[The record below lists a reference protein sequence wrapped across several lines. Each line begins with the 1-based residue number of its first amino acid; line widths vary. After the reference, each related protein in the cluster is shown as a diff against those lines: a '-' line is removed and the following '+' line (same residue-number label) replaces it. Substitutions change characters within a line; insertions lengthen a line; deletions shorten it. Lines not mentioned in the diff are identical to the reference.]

1 LSEQTFHLEIFWEV
15 LHLLCD
21 FTILYFRWGH
31 VIMRSF
37 QKQHV
42 SKQILGTKMDL
53 LHILCCSQTPVCV
66 HAHTQRET
74 GICSF

>member
-1 LSEQTFHLEIFWEV
+1 
-15 LHLLCD
+15 
-21 FTILYFRWGH
+21 
-31 VIMRSF
+31 MRSF